1 MPNTNYNNDRTVA
14 YSGDV
19 NTMPDK
25 FTLLTGTMTT
35 SGKFVTGVGSLFLT
49 EIGGDGGVGQPTL
62 VGGDLNNG
70 WLFDGSGEV
79 RRITGVTDNTHL
91 TIETGFTLDIVAGR
105 VIRYVKPS
113 RTKQMSYVVIS
124 GTVIVDGVSMST
136 GEGSGWGDTAHGNTY
151 TVDPVVVDSSAG
163 VLHLTKMIAN

>member
-1 MPNTNYNNDRTVA
+1 MAVNYNNDRTVL

-25 FTLLTGTMTT
+25 FQLLTGTLTT
-35 SGKFVTGVGSLFLT
+35 SGKFVTGVGSLFLS
-49 EIGGDGGVGQPTL
+49 EIGGDAGVGAATI

-91 TIETGFTLDIVAGR
+91 VLEAGFTLDIVAGR
-105 VIRYVKPS
+105 IIKYVKPS
-113 RTKQMSYVVIS
+113 RSKQMSYVVIS
-124 GTVIVDGVSMST
+124 GTVIVDGVSMTSA
-136 GEGSGWGDTAHGNTY
+136 EGSGWGDTAHGNTY
-151 TVDPVVVDSSAG
+151 TVDPVIVDTSAG
-163 VLHLTKMIAN
+163 ILHLTKMIAN